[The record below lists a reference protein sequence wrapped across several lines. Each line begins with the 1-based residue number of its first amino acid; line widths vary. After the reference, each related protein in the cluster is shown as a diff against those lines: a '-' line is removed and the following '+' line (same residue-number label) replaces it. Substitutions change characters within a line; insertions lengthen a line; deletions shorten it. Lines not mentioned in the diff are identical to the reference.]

1 MLEKCRGAAPHCL
14 EFMEKHWFRESGSW
28 VPARLPSLALTLLS
42 NWNQQSQTHTP
53 KAALVAATF
62 DPECE

>member
-28 VPARLPSLALTLLS
+28 VPARLYLDLTG
-42 NWNQQSQTHTP
+42 
-53 KAALVAATF
+53 
-62 DPECE
+62 